1 MFSEIVHKGM
11 GSCTSAH
18 VTSELEFLSL
28 FNNEAFVSFH
38 SKQQIAFIHSSP
50 KDPPDPMLCRKRGA
64 EGMLRQKGIDKVS
77 QSRVEIGSYMHKFS
91 LGYFVVT

>member
-1 MFSEIVHKGM
+1 MFTEIVHKGM
-11 GSCTSAH
+11 WSCTSAH
-18 VTSELEFLSL
+18 VTSEPEFLSL
-28 FNNEAFVSFH
+28 FNNKAFISFH

-50 KDPPDPMLCRKRGA
+50 KNLPDPMLCRKRGA
-64 EGMLRQKGIDKVS
+64 EGKLREKGIDKVS